1 MTIQW
6 NKVTWYS
13 KLAAVFVFILTF
25 VIAFDLGILFER
37 SQIESALMLAAPV
50 DAAAEAGGA
59 GAHCGGF
66 IRNAPTCA
74 AGYHCQLKINN
85 PDTGG
90 VCVAD

>member
-1 MTIQW
+1 MKKIEW

-13 KLAAVFVFILTF
+13 KLAAVIVFVATF
-25 VIAFDLGILFER
+25 VVAFNLGVFSEEVH
-37 SQIESALMLAAPV
+37 IETALSTVPG
-50 DAAAEAGGA
+50 AGLGGTA

-74 AGYHCQLKINN
+74 AGYHCQLKVSN

-90 VCVAD
+90 ICVRN